1 MLTNSKNHSVQ
12 TNLLVPLFLLLSTGQ
27 FPARTRPAQRA
38 QGALEYLLIA
48 GAIVAVPLIVFGM
61 IFREQMIAF
70 AQQLWAN
77 IFGSL
82 SSS

>member
-1 MLTNSKNHSVQ
+1 MLTNSKNHSIQ
-12 TNLLVPLFLLLSTGQ
+12 NTLLFPLFLLLTTGQ
-27 FPARTRPAQRA
+27 IPARPRPKA

-48 GAIVAVPLIVFGM
+48 GAIVGVLLIVFGV